1 MSAYDTF
8 TANVN
13 GLTSAVKLEWTS
25 TMDGTDS
32 NGDLAVVASQS
43 IYYTDVYESGDGG
56 LIHDNKVVDLASDAS
71 SVTITGLTSDRA
83 YDFTIVGKD
92 NATTVVDFSK
102 LISTTPHQLA
112 NVPVFTLTGD
122 DSKVIFKVTNHR
134 VANTSYIVFIN
145 GLNLT
150 SANKIQ
156 TFVVADV
163 GSTSN
168 DKSTWTHQI
177 TGLTNTQDGVKSF
190 YEVSIRAVNDVST
203 SAMSGSQSAEASDG
217 LAAVT
222 GLEVLTGTDRP
233 ANIPSKA
240 VARWNAVTDA
250 THYRVKAFTSNQTLA
265 QMITDFGTSAND
277 TWYTTTNLFLHM
289 NFMTGSTPALAAGTE
304 YNFAI
309 IPATG
314 TAKASASDDA
324 LAFVVATPSAI
335 PDADDID
342 LTMTTGIDIS
352 NGTDVMAFAEMDGK
366 LKLAWAMSQD
376 EYDLLGN
383 GLPLTGM
390 TFDLSGTDNEVTKQ
404 LTVAGDLSGGSVIF
418 SGLTN
423 GKNYKTAVRTTNANG
438 ISATDPAF
446 GAVHTKPV
454 STRPTNFTLIAGPAV
469 GAIDYLQDGN
479 LDLSCNMDNN
489 GLALD
494 RAADF
499 LFDISGLDNTVSQV
513 GKTLSQ
519 INGFTTA
526 TGKSYQIT
534 AKGDNAN
541 GDASP
546 EEIVKTVRASKP
558 PTVTSGNFAASRI
571 YIKETTDLNKI
582 VANFSNMSTVSN
594 GYAVTGARVRAVYVD
609 VSSPANNA
617 TWTGDWMI
625 VDDFSKDLDIHLPAI
640 VNSSDPHTTYK
651 LDVEPFN
658 AVYTKDYQIKDTD
671 LSVSGYP
678 DVMKSGLV
686 MHTTPQITVTSAR
699 LAITDLRMTS
709 DPSDMDGD
717 MTFKWKCDAAGSANI
732 ELCLAEAG
740 LNNDSTGYTV
750 PKYSDFD
757 RIRDLDSVLFVA
769 DDASTEMSFDLS
781 NTGDVIFADGSAALR
796 TSTSKAYYVMIRE
809 KAHPGNEERAS
820 GVSKSA
826 PTVSDLSFA
835 DYTSRDLIRFTVNP
849 NGAKLSSLF
858 LLNNIDTTGDFFFN
872 VLDSGA
878 VASSIAD
885 KLENKVSGAIKVSI
899 QKDQFQRDATAFPQ
913 NVLFNVLAGN
923 STGITLASANGNY
936 ADLNANDHPIDVAAD
951 ALTWAIKAEALA
963 VEALALAETINGQA
977 GNSNG
982 VKDNNTDSDATTPLT
997 SDADD
1002 KAADVVAH
1010 SEFARG
1016 ASNDAAESA
1025 ITGAIYDATVSTANN
1040 TSGDNAEAQYAAAVV
1055 DMAALRLLSTQ

>member
-13 GLTSAVKLEWTS
+13 GLTSAVKLEWTLAPG
-25 TMDGTDS
+25 MTD
-32 NGDLAVVASQS
+32 AVASQS

-56 LIHDNKVVDLASDAS
+56 LIHDNKVLDLASDAS

-92 NATTVVDFSK
+92 NASTPVD
-102 LISTTPHQLA
+102 ISFAVQIIPHQLA

-122 DSKVIFKVTNHR
+122 NASVTFKVTNHR

-145 GLNLT
+145 GPGLT
-150 SANKIQ
+150 AANKIQ
-156 TFVVADV
+156 TFV
-163 GSTSN
+163 STSAGAVSADN
-168 DKSTWTHQI
+168 STWTHQI
-177 TGLTNTQDGVKSF
+177 SGLTNTTGGVKSF
-190 YEVSIRAVNDVST
+190 YEVSIRAVNSVST
-203 SAMSGSQSAEASDG
+203 SAMSGSQTAHVTDD

-233 ANIPSKA
+233 ANIPSSAIVK
-240 VARWNAVTDA
+240 WNAVTDA
-250 THYRVKAFTSNQTLA
+250 TKYYVKAFASNQTLA
-265 QMITDFGTSAND
+265 QMISHANTNATGLSD
-277 TWYTTTNLFLHM
+277 DWVMTTNLFQHL
-289 NFMTGSTPALAAGTE
+289 NPTASGVK
-304 YNFAI
+304 YNFAVV
-309 IPATG
+309 PFGATL
-314 TAKASASDDA
+314 SPDA

-335 PDADDID
+335 PDTTDID

-352 NGTDVMAFAEMDGK
+352 NGSDPMAFAEMDGK
-366 LKLAWAMSQD
+366 LKLAWAMSQS

-404 LTVAGDLSGGSVIF
+404 LTVAGDLSSGSVIF

-423 GKNYKTAVRTTNANG
+423 GKHYKTAVRTTNANG
-438 ISATDPAF
+438 ISATDPTF
-446 GAVHTKPV
+446 GSVHTAPV

-489 GLALD
+489 GLTLD

-499 LFDISGLDNTVSQV
+499 LFDISGLEAGSTLNET
-513 GKTLSQ
+513 GKTLSE
-519 INGFTTA
+519 INGLSALDTI
-526 TGKSYQIT
+526 GKSYQIT
-534 AKGDNAN
+534 AKGAN
-541 GDASP
+541 NNGTASP
-546 EEIVKTVRASKP
+546 KEIVKIVRTSRP
-558 PTVTSGNFAASRI
+558 PTVASGNFAASRI

-594 GYAVTGARVRAVYVD
+594 GYAVTGARVRAVYD
-609 VSSPANNA
+609 DHTSNSA

-625 VDDFSKDLDIHLPAI
+625 VNDLSQDLEINLPAI
-640 VNSSDPHTTYK
+640 TDVSSAHTTYK

-658 AVYTKDYQIKDTD
+658 AVYTKDYQIVDAD
-671 LSVSGYP
+671 LTISGYP

-709 DPSDMDGD
+709 DPSEMNGD
-717 MTFKWKCDAAGSANI
+717 MTFKWKCDAAGSGNI
-732 ELCLAEAG
+732 QLLLAEAS
-740 LNNDSTGYTV
+740 LNNDSTGYIV
-750 PKYSDFD
+750 PKYSDFSV
-757 RIRDLDSVLFVA
+757 IRDLDSTLFVA
-769 DDASTEMSFDLS
+769 ASGSAAASGEMSYDLS
-781 NTGDVIFADGSAALR
+781 NTGNVVFADSNTLT

-899 QKDQFQRDATAFPQ
+899 QKDQFQRDATAFPS
-913 NVLFNVLAGN
+913 NVLFNVIAGN
-923 STGITLASANGNY
+923 STGITLATTTGNY
-936 ADLNANDHPIDVAAD
+936 ADLNDTDHPIDVAAD

-982 VKDNNTDSDATTPLT
+982 VKDSSAPPV
-997 SDADD
+997 SPADTQ
-1002 KAADVVAH
+1002 AARVVAH
-1010 SEFARG
+1010 SEISRG

-1025 ITGAIYDATVSTANN
+1025 ITGAIYDASVSTPNN
-1040 TSGDNAEAQYAAAVV
+1040 ASGANAESQYNNAVS